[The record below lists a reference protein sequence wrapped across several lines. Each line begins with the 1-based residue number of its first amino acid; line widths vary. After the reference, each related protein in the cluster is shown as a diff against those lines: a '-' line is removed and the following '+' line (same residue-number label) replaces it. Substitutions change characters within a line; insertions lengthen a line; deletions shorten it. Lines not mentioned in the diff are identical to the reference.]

1 MSPTEIAE
9 ILLNKKAVQISTNP
23 PFTWTSGL
31 RSPLYC
37 DNRLL
42 ISFPEERE
50 KIINA
55 FIEIITENKIEFDVI
70 GGTATAAIPWAS
82 FLAMKLRKPLVYI
95 RPKPKEYGAGK
106 QVEGTMERGSRV
118 LIVEDLISTGGSS
131 LRSAE
136 ACYKEYN
143 ATCVGVLAIFSYE
156 LEKAKQEFTSKKI
169 PLFTLSNIAS
179 LLLVAEEKKYI
190 TPEQKNDIVQWKQ
203 NPETWL
209 KK

>member
-1 MSPTEIAE
+1 MSPKEIAA
-9 ILLNKKAVQISTNP
+9 ILLEKKAVQISTNP

-31 RSPLYC
+31 KSPLYC

-42 ISFPEERE
+42 ISFPFERE
-50 KIINA
+50 KIVDT
-55 FIEIITENKIEFDVI
+55 FVEIIKEKNLVFDVI

-82 FLAMKLRKPLVYI
+82 FLAMKLNKPLVYI

-106 QVEGTMERGSRV
+106 QVEGTMPIGSRV

-131 LRSAE
+131 IRSAE
-136 ACYKEYN
+136 ACHKEYN

-156 LEKAKQEFTSKKI
+156 LQKAKQEFTLKNI

-179 LLLVAEEKKYI
+179 LLTVAEENNFI
-190 TPEQKNDIVQWKQ
+190 SPEQNADILHWKQ
-203 NPETWL
+203 NPEVWFQ
-209 KK
+209 K